1 MNVALDSRVE
11 VRHFS
16 IQKREHRKILMWF
29 EYLLDFDISILGK
42 RHDPSYRHLHVHILW
57 ASPFPKKIVVRTA
70 TEATQ

>member
-1 MNVALDSRVE
+1 MHV
-11 VRHFS
+11 
-16 IQKREHRKILMWF
+16 WF

-57 ASPFPKKIVVRTA
+57 ASPFPKTIVVRTA